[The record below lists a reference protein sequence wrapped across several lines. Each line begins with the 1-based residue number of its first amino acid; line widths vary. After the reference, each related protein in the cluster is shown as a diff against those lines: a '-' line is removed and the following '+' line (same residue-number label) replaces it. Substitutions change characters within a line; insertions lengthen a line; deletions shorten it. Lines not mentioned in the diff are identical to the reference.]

1 VAWLRDGEIDGRA
14 RAQMIARLAGSFTGL
29 YEVFV
34 AVSRWRRTI
43 WLAMCQIFLGLGQKP
58 LGLFW
63 ALAEPLVAIA
73 LVYAIRGLLRLNTP
87 NYGTSLFL
95 FFASGFLPYYLF
107 LRLST
112 RTAYVRAGAER
123 RLPGMSALD
132 AYIANILVNALIW
145 IVMIVAIFLG
155 MMWLGGIREIQ
166 YIVVH
171 TSAVPIVLL
180 VVLAMG
186 LGMINIAISR
196 YLPFWLILYSILTRG
211 LIVFSGVMQIVDLQT
226 PRIRQYSIINPL
238 SHGIEWFRL
247 GIWERYPHN
256 SLDKEYFITWVV
268 VVLFM
273 GMIVDRGTMRRVKG
287 PN

>member
-1 VAWLRDGEIDGRA
+1 
-14 RAQMIARLAGSFTGL
+14 MIARLVGSFTGL

-34 AVSRWRRTI
+34 AISRWRRTI

-107 LRLST
+107 IRLST

-145 IVMIVAIFLG
+145 IGMIVAIFLG
-155 MMWLGGIREIQ
+155 MMWFGGIREIQ

-196 YLPFWLILYSILTRG
+196 YLRFWPILYSVLTRG
-211 LIVFSGVMQIVDLQT
+211 LVFLSGVMQIVDLQS

-238 SHGIEWFRL
+238 SHAIEWFRL

-256 SLDKEYFITWVV
+256 SLDKEYFITWVL
-268 VVLFM
+268 VVLFL
-273 GMIVDRGTMRRVKG
+273 GMIVDRGTMRRVEG
-287 PN
+287 PK

>member
-1 VAWLRDGEIDGRA
+1 
-14 RAQMIARLAGSFTGL
+14 MIARLAGSFTGL

-43 WLAMCQIFLGLGQKP
+43 WLAMCQIFQGLGQKP

-73 LVYAIRGLLRLNTP
+73 VVYAIRGVFRMNTP

-107 LRLST
+107 IRLST
-112 RTAYVRAGAER
+112 RTAYVRGGAER

-145 IVMIVAIFLG
+145 IGMLVAIFLG
-155 MMWLGGIREIQ
+155 MMWIGGIPEIQ
-166 YIVVH
+166 HMDVF
-171 TSAVPIVLL
+171 TSAVPILLL
-180 VVLAMG
+180 VLFAMG
-186 LGMINIAISR
+186 IGMLNIAIVR
-196 YLPFWLILYSILTRG
+196 YLPFWLILFSFTTRG
-211 LIVFSGVMQIVDLQT
+211 LVFLSGVMQIVDLQP

-238 SHGIEWFRL
+238 SHAIEWFRL

-256 SLDKEYFITWVV
+256 SLDKNYLLTWVI
-268 VVLFM
+268 VVLFL
-273 GMIVDRGTMRRVKG
+273 GIIVDRGTMRKVQG